1 MIRTLL
7 LWTWGRSGGD
17 VRRGPVATALHLQGP
32 GVPTQRPGPPQGLPS
47 GLGGPLPSFGQSGES
62 LGTKAS
68 E

>member
-1 MIRTLL
+1 M
-7 LWTWGRSGGD
+7 
-17 VRRGPVATALHLQGP
+17 RRGPVTTALHLQGP